1 VVTAHVETMS
11 ESKTRTI
18 EDLARGLAGVRV
30 QRGGEVLAARV
41 RVDSRAIEP
50 GDLFVAI
57 PGLKE
62 DGTRFIEDALA
73 RGAAG
78 VVTRE
83 TAAAPSRGAWITAED
98 PRRACA
104 LLSARAFGNPA
115 QHLQVAGVTG
125 TNGKTTTTFLVR
137 SIAESSGRR
146 AAVIGTLGAFLP
158 SGHVP
163 FERTTP
169 EAPDVQETLALAVEQ
184 GAEIAAMEVSSH
196 ALDLQRVEGIEFAA
210 AAFLNLSPEHLDW
223 HGTMEA
229 YGRAKTR
236 LFTDLL
242 KQGRGIGGPRAVL
255 NMRDPWAAR
264 IREKI
269 DSATFFAVGSEEA
282 EVAAH
287 EVQDSTAGSSF
298 LLRTPSGTVRVE
310 LPIPGMHN
318 VENALAAAGLA
329 HVMGFSI
336 DDIARGLSV
345 AAAPPGRFERVHSG
359 TFDAFVDYAHTE
371 DGLER
376 ALHVA
381 RNIAR
386 SRVIVVL
393 GCGGDRDTKK
403 RPGMGRIASQIAD
416 VAIFTTDN
424 PRSED
429 PEDIIRQMLSGVG
442 SNASRVLVVLDRKEA
457 LAKACALAREG
468 DLILACGKGHETYQ
482 SIRGVNHPFPE
493 REILRDVAL
502 AADRRT
508 VA

>member
-1 VVTAHVETMS
+1 MS
-11 ESKTRTI
+11 DIHTRSI
-18 EDLARGLAGVRV
+18 EELARGLSGVRV
-30 QRGGEVLAARV
+30 KRGGEMSAARV

-57 PGLKE
+57 PGLKD
-62 DGTRFIEDALA
+62 DGSRFIEDALA
-73 RGAAG
+73 RGAVG
-78 VVTRE
+78 VVT
-83 TAAAPSRGAWITAED
+83 AQSSSAPLSGAWLTAED
-98 PRRACA
+98 PRRTAA
-104 LLSARAFGNPA
+104 LLSARAFGNPS
-115 QHLQVAGVTG
+115 QHMQVAGVTG

-137 SIAESSGRR
+137 SIVESSGRR

-169 EAPDVQETLALAVEQ
+169 EAPDIQETLANAVEQ
-184 GAEIAAMEVSSH
+184 GAEYAAMEVSSH

-223 HGTMEA
+223 HKTMEA

-242 KQGRGIGGPRAVL
+242 KPGRGIGGPRAIL
-255 NMRDPWAAR
+255 NLKDPWAAR

-298 LLRTPSGTVRVE
+298 LLRTPSGKVRVE
-310 LPIPGMHN
+310 LPFPGMHN
-318 VENALAAAGLA
+318 VENALAAASLA

-345 AAAPPGRFERVHSG
+345 ANAPPGRFERVHSG

-376 ALHVA
+376 ALNVA

-393 GCGGDRDTKK
+393 GCGGDRDATK
-403 RPGMGRIASQIAD
+403 RPGMGRIASSLAD

-429 PEDIIRQMLSGVG
+429 PKDIIGQMMSGTG
-442 SNASRVLVVLDRKEA
+442 SNRNRVLVVLDRKEA
-457 LAKACALAREG
+457 LAKACELARPG
-468 DLILACGKGHETYQ
+468 DLVLACGKGHETYQ

-493 REILRDVAL
+493 REILRDLAR
-502 AADRRT
+502 AADRSS
-508 VA
+508 AA

>member
-1 VVTAHVETMS
+1 MKEVA
-11 ESKTRTI
+11 TRTI
-18 EDLARGLAGVRV
+18 EELTRGLAGLRV
-30 QRGGEVLAARV
+30 KRGGESSAGKV
-41 RVDSRAIEP
+41 RVDSRAVKP

-57 PGLKE
+57 AGLKQ
-62 DGTRFIEDALA
+62 DGTQFIEDALA

-78 VVTRE
+78 IVTAE
-83 TAAAPSRGAWITAED
+83 SAPPPPRGAWITAQN
-98 PRRACA
+98 PRRAAA
-104 LLSARAFGNPA
+104 LLSARAFGNPS

-137 SIAESSGRR
+137 SIVESSGRR

-169 EAPDVQETLALAVEQ
+169 EAPDIQETLAQAVDQ

-196 ALDLQRVEGIEFAA
+196 ALDLQRAEGIEFSA

-242 KQGRGIGGPRAVL
+242 KSGRGVGGPRAVL
-255 NMRDPWAAR
+255 NLKDPWAAR

-287 EVQDSTAGSSF
+287 EVQDSTDGSSF

-329 HVMGFSI
+329 HVMGFAI
-336 DDIARGLSV
+336 DDIARGLSI
-345 AAAPPGRFERVHSG
+345 ASAPPGRFERVHSG

-376 ALHVA
+376 ALNVA

-393 GCGGDRDTKK
+393 GCGGDRDATK
-403 RPGMGRIASQIAD
+403 RPGMGRLASSLAD
-416 VAIFTTDN
+416 IAIFTTDN

-429 PEDIIRQMLSGVG
+429 PEDIIGQMMSGTG
-442 SNASRVLVVLDRKEA
+442 PNLNRVMVVLDRKEA
-457 LAKACALAREG
+457 LAKACELAREG
-468 DLILACGKGHETYQ
+468 DLVLACGKGHETYQ

-493 REILRDVAL
+493 REVLRDVAR

-508 VA
+508 GA